1 MKNVWNWVKNNP
13 NRTMFLVPIILVA
26 VISISHVVAWY
37 DIANPLSWAIYLSIA
52 IEVGAMTALVAA
64 INKIKG
70 GVWFMFGLVTFV
82 QMIGN
87 IFFSFKEVDPNSDL
101 FKAWIEL
108 TGPIWE
114 LVGSDINDITS
125 MKRWLAFLEG
135 GLLPIISLTSLH
147 FFIKYDDG
155 KQSKVEINNFQKS
168 EDSQNIKETIIEN
181 FENKIVKNEVS
192 VDNEIISDT
201 QKINSQIDDKQN
213 ILESNENYI
222 IGKSHEEQDLRNE
235 ILRQQTI
242 LENQKI
248 QNQIDNSNTND
259 WRNTVHTP
267 LQDKVDESK
276 KKSET
281 QLDESVHTKFEKEI
295 EPEIQNEIPSDII
308 SESTPKLEPTSTPK
322 LELPSEPNLE
332 KVSQFNS
339 ETISEPISTS
349 QSEIDSQNNDSE
361 KEQIS
366 NEDYVSN
373 EEKKFEVEQFELTSE
388 SEIVDIPLDVNFDSS
403 NTIGKKLSYKR
414 GT

>member
-1 MKNVWNWVKNNP
+1 M
-13 NRTMFLVPIILVA
+13 
-26 VISISHVVAWY
+26 
-37 DIANPLSWAIYLSIA
+37 
-52 IEVGAMTALVAA
+52 
-64 INKIKG
+64 
-70 GVWFMFGLVTFV
+70 
-82 QMIGN
+82 
-87 IFFSFKEVDPNSDL
+87 
-101 FKAWIEL
+101 
-108 TGPIWE
+108 
-114 LVGSDINDITS
+114 
-125 MKRWLAFLEG
+125 
-135 GLLPIISLTSLH
+135 LPIISLTSLH

-168 EDSQNIKETIIEN
+168 EDSQNIKETIIQN

>member
-168 EDSQNIKETIIEN
+168 EDSQNIKETIIQN